1 MAKRSKNK
9 LRDSNNPQLTV
20 LTPIDAEQSKKFSG
34 IVALAEK
41 YASKWPKELS
51 RNEFR
56 KVDLDKLMT
65 KVTDYI
71 RRSYSGLSGEI
82 TTSSYKPEY
91 EFVGEIFGRVA
102 DSTQDIKLVQA
113 ATLLKGSKIN
123 SQNPLQMIEEYGTLA
138 TKVIVYYSQ
147 TTLAKFLF
155 LLPTAAK
162 TYEET
167 AQGVKSTFSE
177 AYATIDIYKG
187 VENMLLE
194 IYDELEDGENI
205 DDATVTR
212 KFLSIVESSKL

>member
-34 IVALAEK
+34 IITFAETF
-41 YASKWPKELS
+41 ANKWPIELS
-51 RNEFR
+51 RNEFK

-65 KVTDYI
+65 RLADYV
-71 RRSYSGLSGEI
+71 RRNYP
-82 TTSSYKPEY
+82 SSPGGIFKSSSKPEY
-91 EFVGEIFGRVA
+91 EFVGDLFGRVA
-102 DSTQDIKLVQA
+102 DPVQDIKLVQA

-177 AYATIDIYKG
+177 AYA
-187 VENMLLE
+187 
-194 IYDELEDGENI
+194 
-205 DDATVTR
+205 
-212 KFLSIVESSKL
+212 